1 MKIIENLCCKGKI
14 SWKKEIIWDVYP
26 HIVSFIA

>member
-1 MKIIENLCCKGKI
+1 MKIIENLCCKGKF

-26 HIVSFIA
+26 HMQQ

>member
-26 HIVSFIA
+26 SMQQ